1 MFAKRAEWRP
11 FGDSRTVQYT
21 RGMPEPLD
29 VTETR
34 AAYDTVAADYAALLH
49 DELAR
54 KPIDRAVL
62 GAFAELIAA
71 DGGGVVADLGC
82 GPGRVTG
89 YLASLGVDAFG
100 VDLSPRMIEVAK
112 EAHPGLRFEVGTMD
126 ALAVEDA
133 SLAGALAWYSIIHTP
148 DDRQPALFAEFA
160 RVIRPGGW
168 LLLAFQVGDEVVH
181 LSHAYG
187 HDLSLDT
194 RRQRPERIAKVLDA
208 AGFDE
213 FARTVRAADAPE
225 KSPQAYVLA
234 RARIR

>member
-1 MFAKRAEWRP
+1 
-11 FGDSRTVQYT
+11 
-21 RGMPEPLD
+21 MPEPLD

-34 AAYDTVAADYAALLH
+34 AAYDTVARDYAALLH

-71 DGGGVVADLGC
+71 DGGGAVADLGC

-100 VDLSPRMIEVAK
+100 VDLSPGMIEVAK
-112 EAHPGLRFEVGTMD
+112 EAHPGLRFTVGSMD
-126 ALAVEDA
+126 ALDVEDA